1 MEKSLLPPSLHLPF
15 TYLETTFSFF
25 PGDLLSRLFLCSALQ
40 QQAALAGSQELVT
53 LPHTENVGNSK
64 KGGLAQAEIIIRII
78 LNFMSGPEGSL
89 LRDFLL
95 YCSQQSTKCIY

>member
-1 MEKSLLPPSLHLPF
+1 MEKSSLPPSQHLPL
-15 TYLETTFSFF
+15 TYLETTPSFF
-25 PGDLLSRLFLCSALQ
+25 PRDLVSRLLCSALQ
-40 QQAALAGSQELVT
+40 QQAALAGTQELVT